1 MSEEGQTQ
9 SEDDEL
15 QSLLSELTADST
27 LSDNIIPEAVSEN
40 IPNVAVPI
48 IPDPEF
54 SEPATDL
61 EQTEPPNL
69 LIESTTSSS
78 DLKEIVEKFDHDY
91 GEVQAN
97 LKKDRVRIDT
107 VIDILL
113 QRVRTNSDAETDT
126 MSLVKA
132 LNVLSDTNGHSIK
145 LLDSRSKL
153 LSATKI
159 AINANQ
165 TNVNI
170 GGGVDD
176 WAQILN
182 QPPEADE

>member
-1 MSEEGQTQ
+1 MSEEDQVQ

-15 QSLLSELTADST
+15 QSLLSELTTGDTT
-27 LSDNIIPEAVSEN
+27 LNDTIQED
-40 IPNVAVPI
+40 IPNIDIPVV
-48 IPDPEF
+48 PDPEF
-54 SEPATDL
+54 SELTTDL
-61 EQTEPPNL
+61 EQAEPPNL
-69 LIESTTSSS
+69 LIESTTTNVS

-97 LKKDRVRIDT
+97 LKKDRTKIDT

-113 QRVRTNSDAETDT
+113 QRVRAHNDAETDT

-132 LNVLSDTNGHSIK
+132 LDVLSNTNGHSIK

-159 AINANQ
+159 AITANQ

-170 GGGVDD
+170 GGSDGD
-176 WAQILN
+176 WAKILN
-182 QPPEADE
+182 QPPEEDE

>member
-1 MSEEGQTQ
+1 MSEEDQAQ
-9 SEDDEL
+9 YEDEL
-15 QSLLSELTADST
+15 QSLLSELTSNDAIS
-27 LSDNIIPEAVSEN
+27 SGNILEDTPSID
-40 IPNVAVPI
+40 VPI

-61 EQTEPPNL
+61 EQAEPPNI
-69 LIESTTSSS
+69 LIESTTTNVS

-97 LKKDRVRIDT
+97 LKKDRTKIDT

-113 QRVRTNSDAETDT
+113 QRVRAHNDAETDT

-132 LNVLSDTNGHSIK
+132 LDVLSNTNGHSIK

-159 AINANQ
+159 AITANQ

-170 GGGVDD
+170 GGDGD
-176 WAQILN
+176 WAKILN
-182 QPPEADE
+182 QPPEEDE